1 MSALSAWM
9 KDVEIMR
16 LHQHNALD
24 SMRSLIPK
32 QIVKVVKSIETII
45 PSTENL
51 TIDTE
56 VFAEKVVATEVSE
69 KKDEVVVEPLSKQAA
84 KGKRKATTPTKPPAA
99 KKTAV
104 ASKKVS
110 PTPTTKPTVIDT
122 PKVEVIVL
130 DEAEVE
136 TVEAE
141 PVLEVAKEEA
151 AKVVEVI
158 EIEDS
163 PKPTKGKRKG
173 ATTTDT
179 TQPKAPAKKAKAT
192 PKAAAL
198 PKRTTKKA

>member
-9 KDVEIMR
+9 KDVELMR

-56 VFAEKVVATEVSE
+56 VLAEKVVATEVSE
-69 KKDEVVVEPLSKQAA
+69 KKDEVVVESLSKQAA

-104 ASKKVS
+104 ASKKVA

-130 DEAEVE
+130 D
-136 TVEAE
+136 EAE

-173 ATTTDT
+173 ATTTGT
-179 TQPKAPAKKAKAT
+179 AQPKAPAKKAKAT
-192 PKAAAL
+192 PKPAAL
-198 PKRTTKKA
+198 PKRTTKKT

>member
-9 KDVEIMR
+9 KDVELMR
-16 LHQHNALD
+16 LHQHNALEC
-24 SMRSLIPK
+24 MRSLIPK
-32 QIVKVVKSIETII
+32 PVIKVVKSIETII

-56 VFAEKVVATEVSE
+56 ALVEKMTATEIPG
-69 KKDEVVVEPLSKQAA
+69 KKDEVVVEPLAKQAA

-104 ASKKVS
+104 ASKKVA
-110 PTPTTKPTVIDT
+110 PTTKPTVIDT

-141 PVLEVAKEEA
+141 PVLEVAKEDA

-173 ATTTDT
+173 TTTTDT
-179 TQPKAPAKKAKAT
+179 TEPKAPAKKAKAT
-192 PKAAAL
+192 PKPAAL
-198 PKRTTKKA
+198 PKRTSKKA